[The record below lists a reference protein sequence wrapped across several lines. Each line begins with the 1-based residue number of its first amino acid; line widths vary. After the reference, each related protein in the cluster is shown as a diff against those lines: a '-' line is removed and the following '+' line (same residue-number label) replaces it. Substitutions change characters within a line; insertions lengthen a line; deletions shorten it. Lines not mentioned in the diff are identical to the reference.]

1 MADGNAGVAGE
12 DAPIAGRVLT
22 YTLRADIPLP
32 VDTSEG
38 SVYEPI
44 DDLAAMTVPGLQPT
58 KSTSDFLE
66 FSASDWRGDV
76 IVSSDSESGTDQL
89 TGCTEPTRGC
99 DYVLAQS
106 ASKVTI
112 SMTGEGLEKLAA
124 AVDADSY
131 TQVVAELQARV
142 KATINDATF
151 EQVVELPN
159 VAHLIPNRDAKD
171 RDLEIP
177 SNEVRTIYSKLQ
189 LHKTDS
195 RTGESLAGAAV
206 RALILF

>member
-1 MADGNAGVAGE
+1 MADGNVGVAGE

-76 IVSSDSESGTDQL
+76 VVSIDSESGTDQL

-106 ASKVTI
+106 ASKVLVLV
-112 SMTGEGLEKLAA
+112 GN
-124 AVDADSY
+124 
-131 TQVVAELQARV
+131 QAR
-142 KATINDATF
+142 
-151 EQVVELPN
+151 P
-159 VAHLIPNRDAKD
+159 AHRKSFLALGIFGPFD
-171 RDLEIP
+171 EIQP
-177 SNEVRTIYSKLQ
+177 
-189 LHKTDS
+189 
-195 RTGESLAGAAV
+195 G
-206 RALILF
+206 LF